1 MIKDLSIE
9 ELDKFADKYHLLGAT
24 STTAVKLGLFYGDT
38 LVSAIGLSFDSKH
51 EFWNLKRYI
60 VGEYQVMG
68 GFEKLF
74 KYFIEKHN
82 PNKIITFVELS
93 KFKGDVNFKNGFV
106 LDKELAPDFFW
117 VINDVRV
124 DKWTAWRQFKESDEN
139 TADYQ
144 KKMKTFALKCD
155 DAGKRRLIWNKK

>member
-1 MIKDLSIE
+1 
-9 ELDKFADKYHLLGAT
+9 
-24 STTAVKLGLFYGDT
+24 
-38 LVSAIGLSFDSKH
+38 
-51 EFWNLKRYI
+51 
-60 VGEYQVMG
+60 MG

-74 KYFIEKHN
+74 KYFIEKYN

-106 LDKELAPDFFW
+106 LDKELAPDCFW

-139 TADYQ
+139 TAEYQ
-144 KKMKTFALKCD
+144 KKMKTFALKCY
-155 DAGKRRLIWNKK
+155 DAGKRRLIWNKS